1 MTTRAQVI
9 LHRVLSVLSFFA
21 VVAVMTAAAW
31 TGEMWWGFR

>member
-1 MTTRAQVI
+1 MSRTSQVWLMRLLTI
-9 LHRVLSVLSFFA
+9 LAFVA

>member
-9 LHRVLSVLSFFA
+9 LMRILTILAFVA